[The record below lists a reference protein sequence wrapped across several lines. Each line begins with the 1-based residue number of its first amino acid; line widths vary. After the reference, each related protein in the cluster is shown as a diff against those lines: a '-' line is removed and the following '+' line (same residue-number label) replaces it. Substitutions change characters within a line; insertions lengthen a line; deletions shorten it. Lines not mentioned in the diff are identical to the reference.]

1 MQENDVKKKS
11 GEESERIKER
21 RLPYKKGGGSGKTIQ
36 EQMLEITGK
45 NGNAQ

>member
-1 MQENDVKKKS
+1 VKELKK
-11 GEESERIKER
+11 GDCHK
-21 RLPYKKGGGSGKTIQ
+21 KKGGGSGKTIQ

>member
-1 MQENDVKKKS
+1 MRRKNQEKKVK
-11 GEESERIKER
+11 E
-21 RLPYKKGGGSGKTIQ
+21 LKKGDCHKKRGGSGKTIQ